1 MAAGQ
6 PAAPPGGP
14 SDLPEG
20 PPAASPPGSD
30 GPKTPEAAGP
40 AETAPPGGSEEA
52 LRVEGLEKH
61 FGPVAALTG
70 VSFTIG
76 AGEFV
81 TLLGPSGCG
90 KSTILRIV
98 AGIEEP
104 TRGAVTAGG
113 EVVNDTSSGIMT
125 PPDKRDLSMVFQSY
139 AVWPHMTVAD
149 NVAFPLRYRKVPRRR
164 RAAMVADALRAVR
177 MDGFDDR
184 YPHQL
189 SGGQQQRVA
198 IARSIVARPGLLL
211 LDEPLSN
218 LDARLREDMRIE
230 LKRLQLELGL
240 TMLYVTHDQSEALAM
255 SDRILVMDHGRV
267 LQEGTP
273 EEVYRG
279 PESLAAARFLGVKNT
294 FRGTLA
300 APGTVEVLG
309 RRLPARVVGE
319 AAAGDA
325 VTVAIRPDGFVRAP
339 PGGAADAIDGEIR
352 LTEFLGQAYDHE
364 IDVDGATLIV
374 RTPERLGGRG
384 DAVALGLAPEAA
396 VAFAEPPGGEPGG

>member
-1 MAAGQ
+1 MADGP
-6 PAAPPGGP
+6 PAAPPPGP

-20 PPAASPPGSD
+20 PAPAEVNAPPGS
-30 GPKTPEAAGP
+30 
-40 AETAPPGGSEEA
+40 ETAADSPEGQAPSGGSEA

-113 EVVNDTSSGIMT
+113 EVVNDTASGVMT

-139 AVWPHMTVAD
+139 AVWPHMTVAA
-149 NVAFPLRYRKVPRRR
+149 NVAFPLRYRKVPRRD

-177 MDGFDDR
+177 MDGFADR

-240 TMLYVTHDQSEALAM
+240 TMLYVTHDQAEALAM

-294 FRGTLA
+294 FSATLA
-300 APGTVEVLG
+300 GPETVEVLG
-309 RRLPARVVGE
+309 RRLPARLVGE

-339 PGGAADAIDGEIR
+339 QAGAADAIDGQIR

-364 IDVDGATLIV
+364 IDVDGTTIIV
-374 RTPERLGGRG
+374 RTAERLGDRG
-384 DAVALGLAPEAA
+384 DAVALGLAPGAA
-396 VAFAEPPGGEPGG
+396 VAFPEPPEGEPGQ

>member
-1 MAAGQ
+1 MAADQ
-6 PAAPPGGP
+6 SPFSPPGP
-14 SDLPEG
+14 SDPPEG
-20 PPAASPPGSD
+20 PGADAPAAAPGS
-30 GPKTPEAAGP
+30 GR
-40 AETAPPGGSEEA
+40 EA
-52 LRVEGLEKH
+52 LRVDGLEKR

-113 EVVNDTSSGIMT
+113 EVVNDTSAGIMT

-139 AVWPHMTVAD
+139 AVWPHKTVAD
-149 NVAFPLRYRKVPRRR
+149 NVNFPLRYRKVPRRER
-164 RAAMVADALRAVR
+164 PAMVEDALRAVR
-177 MDGFDDR
+177 MEGYASR

-198 IARSIVARPGLLL
+198 IARSIVGRPGLLL

-240 TMLYVTHDQSEALAM
+240 TMLYVTHDQAEALAM

-279 PESLAAARFLGVKNT
+279 PRSLAAARFLGVKNT
-294 FRGTLA
+294 FGGTLA
-300 APGTVEVLG
+300 APGAVDVLG

-319 AAAGDA
+319 AAPGDS
-325 VTVAIRPDGFVRAP
+325 VTVAIRPDGFVRAS
-339 PGGAADAIDGEIR
+339 PGGHTEAIDGEIR

-374 RTPERLGGRG
+374 RTAERLGGRG
-384 DAVALGLAPEAA
+384 DAVSLGLAPSAA
-396 VAFAEPPGGEPGG
+396 VAFPEPPEAEPAR

>member
-1 MAAGQ
+1 MAAGP
-6 PAAPPGGP
+6 PAAPPPGP
-14 SDLPEG
+14 SEGPAPAPAEADASPGTETTADPPEG
-20 PPAASPPGSD
+20 PTPAPPGS
-30 GPKTPEAAGP
+30 
-40 AETAPPGGSEEA
+40 EA

-113 EVVNDTSSGIMT
+113 EVVNDTSSGVMT

-139 AVWPHMTVAD
+139 AVWPHMTVAA
-149 NVAFPLRYRKVPRRR
+149 NVAFPLRYRKVPRRQ

-177 MDGFDDR
+177 MDGFADR

-240 TMLYVTHDQSEALAM
+240 TMLYVTHDQAEALAM

-294 FRGTLA
+294 FGGTLA
-300 APGTVEVLG
+300 GPETVEVLG
-309 RRLPARVVGE
+309 RRLPVRVVGR

-339 PGGAADAIDGEIR
+339 RAGAADAIDGQIR

-374 RTPERLGGRG
+374 RTAERLGDRG
-384 DAVALGLAPEAA
+384 DAVALGLAPQAA
-396 VAFAEPPGGEPGG
+396 VAFAEPPEDEPGR

>member
-1 MAAGQ
+1 MAADQ
-6 PAAPPGGP
+6 PATPPPRP
-14 SDLPEG
+14 SDPPEG
-20 PPAASPPGSD
+20 PGAAAPAAAPG
-30 GPKTPEAAGP
+30 TR
-40 AETAPPGGSEEA
+40 EA
-52 LRVEGLEKH
+52 LRVEGLEKR

-113 EVVNDTSSGIMT
+113 EVVNDTAAGVMT

-139 AVWPHMTVAD
+139 AVWPHKTVAD
-149 NVAFPLRYRKVPRRR
+149 NVNFPLRYRKVPRRER
-164 RAAMVADALRAVR
+164 PAMVDDALRAVR
-177 MDGFDDR
+177 MEGYAGR

-198 IARSIVARPGLLL
+198 IARSIVGRPGLLL

-240 TMLYVTHDQSEALAM
+240 TMLYVTHDQAEALAM

-294 FRGTLA
+294 FPGTLA
-300 APGTVEVLG
+300 APGAVEVLG

-319 AAAGDA
+319 AGPGDP
-325 VTVAIRPDGFVRAP
+325 VTVAIRPDGFVRAA
-339 PGGAADAIDGEIR
+339 PGGPGPAIDGEIR

-374 RTPERLGGRG
+374 RTAERLGGRG
-384 DAVALGLAPEAA
+384 DAVSLGLAPSAA
-396 VAFAEPPGGEPGG
+396 VAFPEPPEGEPAR

>member
-1 MAAGQ
+1 MAAGP
-6 PAAPPGGP
+6 PAAPPPGP
-14 SDLPEG
+14 SDTPEG
-20 PPAASPPGSD
+20 PTPVEADASPGTETTADLPERPTPAPPGS
-30 GPKTPEAAGP
+30 
-40 AETAPPGGSEEA
+40 EA
-52 LRVEGLEKH
+52 LRVEDLEKH

-104 TRGAVTAGG
+104 TRGTVTAGA
-113 EVVNDTSSGIMT
+113 EVVNDTSSGVMT

-139 AVWPHMTVAD
+139 AVWPHMTVAA
-149 NVAFPLRYRKVPRRR
+149 NVAFPLRYRKVPRRQ
-164 RAAMVADALRAVR
+164 RATMVADALRAVR
-177 MDGFDDR
+177 MDGFADR

-240 TMLYVTHDQSEALAM
+240 TMLYVTHDQAEALAM

-294 FRGTLA
+294 FGGTLA
-300 APGTVEVLG
+300 GPETVEVLG
-309 RRLPARVVGE
+309 RRLPVRVVGQ

-339 PGGAADAIDGEIR
+339 RSGAADAIDGQIR

-374 RTPERLGGRG
+374 RTAERLGDRG
-384 DAVALGLAPEAA
+384 DAVALGLAPQAA
-396 VAFAEPPGGEPGG
+396 VAFAEPPEGEPDR

>member
-40 AETAPPGGSEEA
+40 SETAPPGGSEEA
-52 LRVEGLEKH
+52 LRVDGLEKH

-164 RAAMVADALRAVR
+164 RPAMVADALRAVR

-300 APGTVEVLG
+300 APRTVEVLG

-364 IDVDGATLIV
+364 IDVDGTTIIV
-374 RTPERLGGRG
+374 RTAERLGDRG
-384 DAVALGLAPEAA
+384 DAVALGLTPGAA
-396 VAFAEPPGGEPGG
+396 VAFPEPPEGEPGQ

>member
-1 MAAGQ
+1 MAADQ
-6 PAAPPGGP
+6 SPFSPPGP
-14 SDLPEG
+14 SDPPEG
-20 PPAASPPGSD
+20 PGADAPAA
-30 GPKTPEAAGP
+30 A
-40 AETAPPGGSEEA
+40 PGGGREA
-52 LRVEGLEKH
+52 LRVEGLEKR

-104 TRGAVTAGG
+104 SRGAVTAGG
-113 EVVNDTSSGIMT
+113 EVVNDTAAGIMT

-149 NVAFPLRYRKVPRRR
+149 NVSFPLRYRKVPRRQR
-164 RAAMVADALRAVR
+164 PAMVDDALRAVR
-177 MDGFDDR
+177 MGGYADR

-198 IARSIVARPGLLL
+198 IARSIVGHPGLLL

-240 TMLYVTHDQSEALAM
+240 TMLYVTHDQAEALAM

-294 FRGTLA
+294 FGGTLA

-319 AAAGDA
+319 AAPGDA
-325 VTVAIRPDGFVRAP
+325 VTVAIRPDGFVRAAP
-339 PGGAADAIDGEIR
+339 NGPSPAIDGEIR

-374 RTPERLGGRG
+374 RTAERLGGRG
-384 DAVALGLAPEAA
+384 DAVSLGLAPSAA
-396 VAFAEPPGGEPGG
+396 VAFTEPPEGKPAR

>member
-1 MAAGQ
+1 MAADQ
-6 PAAPPGGP
+6 PATPPPEP
-14 SDLPEG
+14 SDPPEG
-20 PPAASPPGSD
+20 PGAAAPAAAPG
-30 GPKTPEAAGP
+30 AR
-40 AETAPPGGSEEA
+40 EA
-52 LRVEGLEKH
+52 LRVEGLEKR

-113 EVVNDTSSGIMT
+113 EVVNDTSAGIMT

-139 AVWPHMTVAD
+139 AVWPHKTVAD
-149 NVAFPLRYRKVPRRR
+149 NVNFPLRYRKVPRRER
-164 RAAMVADALRAVR
+164 PAMVDDALRAVR
-177 MDGFDDR
+177 MEGYAGR

-198 IARSIVARPGLLL
+198 IARSIVGRPGLLL

-240 TMLYVTHDQSEALAM
+240 TMLYVTHDQAEALAM

-294 FRGTLA
+294 FPGTLA

-319 AAAGDA
+319 AGPGDP
-325 VTVAIRPDGFVRAP
+325 VTVAIRPDGFVRAAP
-339 PGGAADAIDGEIR
+339 DGPGPAIDGEIR

-374 RTPERLGGRG
+374 RTAERLGGRG
-384 DAVALGLAPEAA
+384 DAVSLGLAPSAA
-396 VAFAEPPGGEPGG
+396 VAFPEPPEGEPAR

>member
-1 MAAGQ
+1 M
-6 PAAPPGGP
+6 
-14 SDLPEG
+14 D
-20 PPAASPPGSD
+20 
-30 GPKTPEAAGP
+30 
-40 AETAPPGGSEEA
+40 
-52 LRVEGLEKH
+52 GLEKY

-76 AGEFV
+76 TGEFV

-104 TRGAVTAGG
+104 SRGAVTAGG
-113 EVVNDTSSGIMT
+113 EVVNDTEAGRMT
-125 PPDKRDLSMVFQSY
+125 PPETRDLSMVFQSY
-139 AVWPHMTVAD
+139 AVWPHMTVAK
-149 NVAFPLRYRKVPRRR
+149 NVAFPLRYRKVPRRE
-164 RAAMVADALRAVR
+164 RAAMVDDALRAVR
-177 MDGFDDR
+177 MDGFADR

-240 TMLYVTHDQSEALAM
+240 TMLYVTHDQAEALAM

-294 FRGTLA
+294 FGGTLA
-300 APGTVEVLG
+300 GPGTVEVLG
-309 RRLPARVVGE
+309 RKLPARVVGE
-319 AAAGDA
+319 AATGGP
-325 VTVAIRPDGFVRAP
+325 VTVAIRPDGFVPAS
-339 PGGAADAIDGEIR
+339 PGGSAIAGEIR

-364 IDVDGATLIV
+364 IDVDGVTLIV
-374 RTPERLGGRG
+374 RTAERLGDRG
-384 DAVALGLAPEAA
+384 DAVTLGLAPSAA
-396 VAFAEPPGGEPGG
+396 VAFAEPPEGEPGG

>member
-1 MAAGQ
+1 MAAGP
-6 PAAPPGGP
+6 PAAPPPGP
-14 SDLPEG
+14 SDTPEG
-20 PPAASPPGSD
+20 PAPAEADDSPGTETAADPPEGREPPGPS
-30 GPKTPEAAGP
+30 
-40 AETAPPGGSEEA
+40 EA

-113 EVVNDTSSGIMT
+113 EVVNDTSTGVMT

-139 AVWPHMTVAD
+139 AVWPHMTVAA
-149 NVAFPLRYRKVPRRR
+149 NVAFPLRYRKVPRRQ
-164 RAAMVADALRAVR
+164 RAEMVADALRAVR
-177 MDGFDDR
+177 MDGFADR

-240 TMLYVTHDQSEALAM
+240 TMLYVTHDQAEALAM

-294 FRGTLA
+294 FGGTLA
-300 APGTVEVLG
+300 GPETVEVLG
-309 RRLPARVVGE
+309 RRLPVQVVGQ

-339 PGGAADAIDGEIR
+339 RAGAADAIDGQIR

-374 RTPERLGGRG
+374 RTAERLGDRG
-384 DAVALGLAPEAA
+384 DAVALGLAPQAA
-396 VAFAEPPGGEPGG
+396 VAFAEPPEGEPGR

>member
-1 MAAGQ
+1 MAADQ
-6 PAAPPGGP
+6 SPFSPPGP
-14 SDLPEG
+14 SDPPEG
-20 PPAASPPGSD
+20 PGAAAPAA
-30 GPKTPEAAGP
+30 A
-40 AETAPPGGSEEA
+40 PGGGREA
-52 LRVEGLEKH
+52 LRVEGLEKR

-113 EVVNDTSSGIMT
+113 EVVNDTSAGIMT

-139 AVWPHMTVAD
+139 AVWPHKTVAD
-149 NVAFPLRYRKVPRRR
+149 NVNFPLRYRKVPRRER
-164 RAAMVADALRAVR
+164 PAMVEDALRAVR
-177 MDGFDDR
+177 MEGYASR

-198 IARSIVARPGLLL
+198 IARSIVGHPGLLL

-240 TMLYVTHDQSEALAM
+240 TMLYVTHDQAEALAM

-279 PESLAAARFLGVKNT
+279 PQSLAAARFLGVKNT
-294 FRGTLA
+294 FGGTLA

-319 AAAGDA
+319 AAAGDP
-325 VTVAIRPDGFVRAP
+325 VTVAIRPDGFVRAS
-339 PGGAADAIDGEIR
+339 PGGPGPAIDGEIR

-374 RTPERLGGRG
+374 RTAERLGGRG
-384 DAVALGLAPEAA
+384 DAVSLGLAPSAA
-396 VAFAEPPGGEPGG
+396 VAFPEPPEAEPAR